1 MGWKVKHRSD
11 QNKSQV
17 ILFETRDGIKCYL
30 EINLKNIVTS
40 LKKWSLLVIET
51 NKNKPKHQSRN
62 FIVVIILFSYNYM
75 YYLIIKTS

>member
-40 LKKWSLLVIET
+40 LKKMIFVSDW
-51 NKNKPKHQSRN
+51 
-62 FIVVIILFSYNYM
+62 
-75 YYLIIKTS
+75 